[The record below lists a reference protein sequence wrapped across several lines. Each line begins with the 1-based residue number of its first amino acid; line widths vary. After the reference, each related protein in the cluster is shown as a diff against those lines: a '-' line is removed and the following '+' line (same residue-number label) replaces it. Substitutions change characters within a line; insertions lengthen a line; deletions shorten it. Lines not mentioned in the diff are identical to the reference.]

1 MGYYDKKCNELIEE
15 YGLIRND
22 FIDSVQIHNI
32 ILGLLQQKCLKGR
45 IALWGAGY
53 NNSITSHAAVLLTK
67 YASCLQG
74 VVCLI
79 DSCKE
84 IQGKEYFGHPI
95 IAPEDIEKYNLDLVI
110 ISSRSS
116 GESIKKSLEKFGLG
130 IESLDIYQEL
140 RDRGID
146 IHYNF
151 FEERSFYSE
160 LYDVRIEYEQAEDDK
175 KADVLRKLIASY
187 MHIKDFYYGIKYID
201 EYIENGYKES
211 SLLAEF
217 KEKLLNIIADVAR
230 KNSERKDD
238 ITIHYI
244 DALRAIDV
252 FDNENPGRYK
262 VLKDYLKDSAVFKN
276 IYSTAPTTY
285 ESMYSVTT
293 GKMPFTEN
301 VYEDRFIFA
310 PEEFPVMMEA
320 IDRNYK
326 INLYSSGEWRIIR
339 EDSRVNYVDQIH
351 FTDKLWKMAC
361 DTAESSEKTFN
372 YLYYPWELHFPL
384 LCGFHRKK
392 PVPMGFKDV
401 GIVDMSEFIEG
412 QLADCLDYVNLQLD
426 YFKNIVADNGYTVIF
441 SDHSQIV
448 YDEEKCVPFF
458 DYYNYPDR
466 STHCV
471 MAIKGPGIE
480 HKEYDEVASLV
491 DFNRIFKDFIWERN
505 YKLPERKIAQFQ
517 YYSTHNKAFRDVA
530 EEKGLTDYIDGIA
543 GFISKDYLYAVTN
556 TGVKEVYRMGNHRDN
571 IIDTPEGM
579 AYAEEI
585 NNNYKIEFPKF
596 LKLTY

>member
-53 NNSITSHAAVLLTK
+53 NNSLTSHAAVLLTK

-276 IYSTAPTTY
+276 
-285 ESMYSVTT
+285 
-293 GKMPFTEN
+293 K
-301 VYEDRFIFA
+301 
-310 PEEFPVMMEA
+310 
-320 IDRNYK
+320 
-326 INLYSSGEWRIIR
+326 
-339 EDSRVNYVDQIH
+339 
-351 FTDKLWKMAC
+351 
-361 DTAESSEKTFN
+361 
-372 YLYYPWELHFPL
+372 
-384 LCGFHRKK
+384 
-392 PVPMGFKDV
+392 
-401 GIVDMSEFIEG
+401 
-412 QLADCLDYVNLQLD
+412 
-426 YFKNIVADNGYTVIF
+426 
-441 SDHSQIV
+441 
-448 YDEEKCVPFF
+448 
-458 DYYNYPDR
+458 
-466 STHCV
+466 
-471 MAIKGPGIE
+471 
-480 HKEYDEVASLV
+480 
-491 DFNRIFKDFIWERN
+491 
-505 YKLPERKIAQFQ
+505 
-517 YYSTHNKAFRDVA
+517 
-530 EEKGLTDYIDGIA
+530 
-543 GFISKDYLYAVTN
+543 
-556 TGVKEVYRMGNHRDN
+556 
-571 IIDTPEGM
+571 
-579 AYAEEI
+579 
-585 NNNYKIEFPKF
+585 
-596 LKLTY
+596 